1 MEERIK
7 VENAEKLFEECEK
20 LFQTSDARMQIDELF
35 EKEYLDFTKKV
46 IVLDDDPTG
55 IQTVHDVDVYTDW
68 TKESLKQGFSS
79 PEKLFFVL
87 TNSRSFSAQKTVQ
100 AHTEIAKNAAD
111 AAMETGSEFLMIS
124 RGDSTLRGHYPLE
137 TQTLRMELEAQLLV
151 RFDGEVLCPFF
162 KEGGRFTVNGIHYVK
177 EKENLVPAAQ
187 TEFAKD
193 KTFGYQHSFL
203 PEYIEE
209 KSGGSVQ
216 AGDVELVTLKELRT
230 LQFDAIEAR
239 LCEKKD
245 YTWIVAD
252 AIEEADVKAL
262 AIVLMRLMKR
272 GKQYLIRSAAA
283 APKVFGNISDRPLLT
298 KEELTENEFAEK
310 EFMEKKTVKNENLLS
325 KQCLKGGMVLVGSH
339 VKKTT
344 RQLECL
350 KQLEKPLEWIEF
362 HVSEWKNEG
371 GLEQEAVLAAK
382 AAEEAMAQGRTA
394 IVYTSRTVVDFSG
407 ASAEELLAISVRISD
422 AVTSI
427 VSRLTKRPRFLIA
440 KGGITSSDV
449 GTIALAVK
457 KARVMGQVQ
466 PGIPVWMTGSES
478 RFPGMPYIIF
488 PGNVGE
494 EDTLKKIVEI
504 LTDEH

>member
-7 VENAEKLFEECEK
+7 VENTEKLFEECEK

-68 TKESLKQGFSS
+68 TKESLRRGLSS

-111 AAMETGSEFLMIS
+111 AAKETGSEFLMIS

-151 RFDGEVLCPFF
+151 KFDGEILCPFF

-252 AIEEADVKAL
+252 AIEEADVKAF

-283 APKVFGNISDRPLLT
+283 VPKVFGDISNRPLLT
-298 KEELTENEFAEK
+298 KAELVGTHDP
-310 EFMEKKTVKNENLLS
+310 S
-325 KQCLKGGMVLVGSH
+325 DDSCLKGGMVLVGSH

-371 GLEQEAVLAAK
+371 GLEREAVFAAK
-382 AAEEAMAQGRTA
+382 LAEEAMAQGKTA
-394 IVYTSRTVVDFSG
+394 VVYTSRTVVDFSG

-427 VSRLTKRPRFLIA
+427 VSRLTKRPCFLIA

-466 PGIPVWMTGSES
+466 LGIPVWMTGSES

>member
-7 VENAEKLFEECEK
+7 VENAEKLFKECEK

-68 TKESLKQGFSS
+68 TKESLRQGLSS

-111 AAMETGSEFLMIS
+111 AATKTGSEFLMIS

-151 RFDGEVLCPFF
+151 KFDGEILCPFF

-252 AIEEADVKAL
+252 AIEEADVKAF

-283 APKVFGNISDRPLLT
+283 VPKVFGDISNRPLLT
-298 KEELTENEFAEK
+298 KAELVGTHDA
-310 EFMEKKTVKNENLLS
+310 S
-325 KQCLKGGMVLVGSH
+325 DDSCLKGGMVLVGSH

-371 GLEQEAVLAAK
+371 GLEREAVFAAK
-382 AAEEAMAQGRTA
+382 LAEEAMAQGKTA
-394 IVYTSRTVVDFSG
+394 VVYTSRTVVDFSG

>member
-1 MEERIK
+1 MEEQVK
-7 VENAEKLFEECEK
+7 KENAEALFKQCESF
-20 LFQTSDARMQIDELF
+20 FQTADARKQIDEQF

-68 TKESLKQGFSS
+68 TKESVKQGLSA

-100 AHTEIAKNAAD
+100 AHQEIAKKVAEAA
-111 AAMETGSEFLMIS
+111 AETGNEFLMIS

-137 TQTLRMELEAQLLV
+137 TQTLRTELEAQLLV
-151 RFDGEVLCPFF
+151 KFDGEVLCPFF
-162 KEGGRFTVNGIHYVK
+162 KEGGRFTVNGVHYVK
-177 EKENLVPAAQ
+177 EKEMLVPAAM

-203 PEYIEE
+203 PNYIEE
-209 KSGGSVQ
+209 KSGGSVK
-216 AGDVELVTLKELRT
+216 AADVELVTLKELRE
-230 LQFDAIEAR
+230 QRFDEIEAR
-239 LCEKKD
+239 LYAKKG
-245 YTWIVAD
+245 YAWIVAD
-252 AIEEADVKAL
+252 AIEESDVKAF

-272 GKQYLIRSAAA
+272 GKNYLIRSAAA
-283 APKVFGNISDRPLLT
+283 VPKVFGNISDRPLLT
-298 KEELTENEFAEK
+298 KKELTGAYDP
-310 EFMEKKTVKNENLLS
+310 S
-325 KQCLKGGMVLVGSH
+325 DDSCLKGGMVLVGSH

-350 KQLEKPLEWIEF
+350 KQIEEPLAWIEF

-371 GLEQEAVLAAK
+371 GLEREAVLAAK
-382 AAEEAMAQGRTA
+382 LAEEAMAQGKTA
-394 IVYTSRTVVDFSG
+394 VVYTSRAVIDSSE

-449 GTIALAVK
+449 GTIGLHVK
-457 KARVMGQVQ
+457 KARVSGQVQ
-466 PGIPVWMTGSES
+466 PGIPVWKIGSES
-478 RFPGMPYIIF
+478 RFPGMSYIIF

-494 EDTLKKIVEI
+494 EDTLRKIVEV
-504 LTDEH
+504 LVK

>member
-1 MEERIK
+1 MEEQIK
-7 VENAEKLFEECEK
+7 VENAEAFLRECEA
-20 LFQTSDARMQIDELF
+20 LFQTGDARKQINELF
-35 EKEYLDFTKKV
+35 EKEYQTFTGKV

-68 TKESLKQGFSS
+68 TKENLKQGLSA

-87 TNSRSFSAQKTVQ
+87 TNSRSFSVQKTVQ
-100 AHTEIAKNAAD
+100 VHKEIAKNAAD
-111 AAMETGSEFLMIS
+111 AAKETGREFLMIS

-137 TQTLRMELEAQLLV
+137 TQTLRTELEEQTKV
-151 RFDGEVLCPFF
+151 KFDGEVLCPFF
-162 KEGGRFTVNGIHYVK
+162 REGGRFTINGIHYVR

-209 KSGGSVQ
+209 KSGKSVK
-216 AGDVELVTLKELRT
+216 AAEVELVTLKELRS

-239 LCEKKD
+239 LYEKKD

-252 AIEEADVKAL
+252 AIEEADIKAF
-262 AIVLMRLMKR
+262 AIILMRLMKR
-272 GKQYLIRSAAA
+272 GKHYLIRSAAA
-283 APKVFGNISDRPLLT
+283 VPKVFGNISDRPLLT
-298 KEELTENEFAEK
+298 KDELIREFTNK
-310 EFMEKKTVKNENLLS
+310 ELVKNEDSL
-325 KQCLKGGMVLVGSH
+325 KQCLEGGMVLVGSH

-350 KQLEKPLEWIEF
+350 KQSEKPLEWIEF

-371 GLEQEAVLAAK
+371 GLEKEAVLAAK
-382 AAEEAMAQGRTA
+382 AAEEAMAQGKTA
-394 IVYTSRTVVDFSG
+394 VVYTSRAVVDFSG
-407 ASAEELLAISVRISD
+407 ASAEELLAISVQISD
-422 AVTSI
+422 AVTSV
-427 VSRLTKRPRFLIA
+427 VSRLNKRPRFLIA

-478 RFPGMPYIIF
+478 RFPGLPYIIF

-494 EDTLKKIVEI
+494 EDTLRKIVEL
-504 LTDEH
+504 LTDGQ